1 MARKPCAHCQ
11 HLWSTQT
18 MVTVGAAELC
28 PVCYRLG
35 RVAAPCWGCTPD
47 TGRTATCH
55 DSCTHYAV
63 YAKLIAAA
71 RVSEGER
78 IANDVNN
85 ISQCRSVRRRGT
97 KKLTQ
102 R

>member
-1 MARKPCAHCQ
+1 MSRRPCAHCQ
-11 HLWSTQT
+11 RLWNTQT
-18 MVTVGAAELC
+18 PVTVGAAELC

-35 RVAAPCWGCTPD
+35 RVTAPCWGCTPE
-47 TGRTATCH
+47 TGRTVTCH
-55 DSCTHYAV
+55 DSCIRSAV

-78 IANDVNN
+78 MANDVNN

>member
-1 MARKPCAHCQ
+1 MSRRPCAHCRR
-11 HLWSTQT
+11 LWSAQT
-18 MVTVGAAELC
+18 LVTIGAAELC

-78 IANDVNN
+78 MANDVNN

>member
-1 MARKPCAHCQ
+1 
-11 HLWSTQT
+11 

-35 RVAAPCWGCTPD
+35 RVTAPCWRCTPE
-47 TGRTATCH
+47 TGRTVTCH
-55 DSCTHYAV
+55 DNCIRYAV

-78 IANDVNN
+78 IANDINN
-85 ISQCRSVRRRGT
+85 ISQCRSVRRRRT
-97 KKLTQ
+97 SKLTQ